1 MISVSQI
8 YDTVLAL
15 IRKDKRGLSFS
26 PDDYNAILHQV
37 NQRVWRINYHGF
49 EASKL
54 SMDELGSLKI
64 VDLPINL
71 NGSGVGVL
79 PADYFH
85 LVGDPWYLHPTEG
98 RRKIDLVTSLEHGN
112 REMDF
117 LTKATALYPTC
128 FMGYSSSGSD
138 MAIYVTPATCTP
150 IYFSYL
156 RQTVDPFLDYYV
168 NDTTLEITYMA
179 APTIAV
185 PTVTIPLGC
194 TSASGVA
201 GATTVVSK
209 TIDYEWHPHDEPQ
222 ILSQLL
228 QSIGISLPDELL
240 LQAGSVNEVK
250 VEKD

>member
-1 MISVSQI
+1 MISVSQV
-8 YDTVLAL
+8 YDTVLSL

-79 PADYFH
+79 PPDYFH
-85 LVGDPWYLHPTEG
+85 LVGDPWYIHPTEG

-128 FMGYSSSGSD
+128 FMGYSSAGSD
-138 MAIYVTPATCTP
+138 MAIYVTPTTCTP

-156 RQTVDPFLDYYV
+156 RQTTDPFLDYYV
-168 NDTTLEITYMA
+168 NDTTLDITYMA
-179 APTIAV
+179 EGA
-185 PTVTIPLGC
+185 TVIVPLGC
-194 TSASGVA
+194 TSRSGVA
-201 GATTVVSK
+201 GASNVVSLTK
-209 TIDYEWHPHDEPQ
+209 DYEWHPHDEPQ
-222 ILSQLL
+222 ILAQIL
-228 QSIGISLPDELL
+228 QSIGMSLPDELL
-240 LQAGSVNEVK
+240 VQVGSANEIK